1 MTIEELTAGLDLSPE
16 QTSQL
21 RSNLTAIQGAAFQGL
36 ADDVARAEEG
46 SIMTAGGLD
55 ILARG
60 IAGEQIIYTRVAVGD
75 SMRNNTLVTPT
86 DAQITQFTG
95 LIHRREDI
103 PIVDCRFAG
112 NGTLVV
118 QAMLQNANFENGFWV
133 REIGLYAKI
142 EGDAN
147 DVLYSYRNTG
157 VLSSY
162 TPSGQGATL
171 INRLFNLVTVV
182 DNATNITAILDG
194 TLVYVSQAQLTNHI
208 NSPNPHPNIPQVKNE
223 VEAAPYIWA
232 NNDDNQL
239 HPISVENLTL
249 QILGDSASQ
258 LPKLRSRV
266 DQAETNIANLYMQLD
281 SLTDGL
287 EANLLIFEDF
297 DDCKTV
303 DLLKTKV
310 LNTAGGPDDIY
321 VESLEGVLVGHYY
334 TVSDGSRSQY
344 MRVRAVATNDGLY
357 DVMFEEP
364 FTKTFNLS
372 KAYLY
377 RTTGLILNGVLSGAG
392 TVKETTL
399 TPGETWK
406 GTRSSVTE
414 TIELTTMQQNKSN
427 FTLSGDYAF
436 TNDGYFTLT

>member
-16 QTSQL
+16 QTNQL
-21 RSNLTAIQGAAFQGL
+21 RSNLSSIRAAAFQGL

-46 SIMTAGGLD
+46 SIMTTVGLNV
-55 ILARG
+55 LARG

-75 SMRNNTLVTPT
+75 SIRNNNLVTPT
-86 DAQITQFTG
+86 DAEIVNFTS

-118 QAMLQNANFENGFWV
+118 QAMLQNADLEEGFWC

-142 EGDAN
+142 EGDEN

-162 TPSGQGATL
+162 TPSGQGAVLTTRL
-171 INRLFNLVTVV
+171 INLVTVV
-182 DNATNITAILDG
+182 DNATNITAVLDG
-194 TLVYVSQAQLTNHI
+194 NLLYVSQAQLTNHI
-208 NSPNPHPNIPQVKNE
+208 NAVDPHPNIPQVKNE
-223 VEAAPYIWA
+223 VEATPYIWA
-232 NNDDNQL
+232 NDDDNQL
-239 HPISVENLTL
+239 HPISIENLTT

-258 LPKLRSRV
+258 IPKLVSRV
-266 DQAETNIANLYMQLD
+266 DQAETNISNLYMQLD
-281 SLTDGL
+281 ALTDGL

-297 DDCKTV
+297 DDCQTV

-310 LNTAGGPDDIY
+310 LNTTGGPDDIY

-344 MRVRAVATNDGLY
+344 MRVRAVATNDGLC

-364 FTKTFNLS
+364 FTKTFNLG

-399 TPGETWK
+399 TPGDVWT
-406 GTRSSVTE
+406 GTTAAVQ
-414 TIELTTMQQNKSN
+414 TISLATTQQNKSN
-427 FTLSGDYAF
+427 FKLEGDCAF
-436 TNDGYFTLT
+436 TDDGYFTLA